1 MPISRE
7 GRLAQLVEHLVYTE
21 RVSGSSPLAP
31 TMVFQWRHRHYPRKS
46 QRNLTSGI
54 QVATHGQGVG
64 HLMLPLRMQ
73 FTLIAPIRGST

>member
-1 MPISRE
+1 
-7 GRLAQLVEHLVYTE
+7 
-21 RVSGSSPLAP
+21 
-31 TMVFQWRHRHYPRKS
+31 MVFQWLYCHYPRKS

-54 QVATHGQGVG
+54 QVATHGQGVN